1 VLVRLG
7 KIEGVERSYANHTG
21 NMVRLAVAAK
31 DNPAKVAEQ
40 ALEVLKDEK
49 RSPVRLT
56 GNDLIEALGKEQW
69 RESERVSELSAIEF
83 RTLGLRRVRAFAER
97 EKLNKETT
105 DKLVRI
111 AEEEWDRLAKQ
122 NAPGDAKQPV
132 KVDWAAR
139 CRQFDDAVV
148 NRARPILTTEQLE
161 LLKESFGRSAG
172 SSRPRQGKHSSAQ
185 F

>member
-1 VLVRLG
+1 LD
-7 KIEGVERSYANHTG
+7 KIEGVERSYANQTG

-40 ALEVLKDEK
+40 ALKVLNDEK

-56 GNDLIEALGKEQW
+56 GNELIDALGKQQW

-83 RTLGLRRVRAFAER
+83 RTLGLRRMRAFAER
-97 EKLNKETT
+97 EKLDKETT

-111 AEEEWDRLAKQ
+111 AEEEWDLLAKQ
-122 NAPGDAKQPV
+122 NAPGEPEKPGT
-132 KVDWAAR
+132 VDWAVR

-148 NRARPILTTEQLE
+148 NRAKSILTTEQVA
-161 LLKESFGRSAG
+161 LLKDSFSRSAG
-172 SSRPRQGKHSSAQ
+172 SARPSKGKN
-185 F
+185 

>member
-1 VLVRLG
+1 VLAQLD

-21 NMVRLAVAAK
+21 NMVRLSVAAK
-31 DNPAKVAEQ
+31 EDPSKVSTQAAKVLNEQ
-40 ALEVLKDEK
+40 K
-49 RSPVRLT
+49 RSPVRLA
-56 GNDLIEALGKEQW
+56 GDDLTEALDKEEW

-97 EKLNKETT
+97 EKLGKETT

-122 NAPGDAKQPV
+122 NAPEDPKQRG
-132 KVDWAAR
+132 KVNWAAR

-148 NRARPILTTEQLE
+148 NRAKPILTAEQME
-161 LLKESFGRSAG
+161 RLKESFTRSSGIA
-172 SSRPRQGKHSSAQ
+172 RPTQGKS
-185 F
+185 